1 MSEQRIP
8 PSVEVREFASPKEL
22 FTYLDEEIARLRANL
37 GEYLRRLETVKTK
50 AEMLGKLESIVKQL
64 QGGAGGIGGT
74 VINLDNVEV
83 AINPTPKQEFDFL
96 VEAIKHLQ
104 DRIVYL
110 EKVRKGLEPLSGL
123 GDVNITIE
131 AVMINGVPKSLLVK
145 M

>member
-8 PSVEVREFASPKEL
+8 PSVEVKEFGSPKEL
-22 FTYLDEEIARLRANL
+22 FAYLDEEIARLRASL
-37 GEYLRRLETVKTK
+37 GEYLRRLEAVKTK
-50 AEMLGKLESIVKQL
+50 AEMLGKLENIIKQI
-64 QGGAGGIGGT
+64 QGGGGGVGGT
-74 VINLDNVEV
+74 VLNLDGVDV
-83 AINPTPKQEFDFL
+83 AINPTPKQEFDFM
-96 VEAIKHLQ
+96 VEVIKHLQ

-131 AVMINGVPKSLLVK
+131 AVMVNGIPKSLLIK